1 MITSEYINLI
11 KLSDEDKETL
21 AHTYKGLGLL
31 QSLLSDR
38 VSFEGTPLSHAIGN
52 IDVLKGTILT
62 LISDGSKE

>member
-31 QSLLSDR
+31 YSLLSDR
-38 VSFEGTPLSHAIGN
+38 VSFEGTPLSHAISS